1 MNMGGDVADQ
11 MVKFYLEGFEVLAK
25 LSGKG
30 AEHTIAL
37 LLNVMKDRRQ
47 TKGKARLNTMLKSGK
62 PLSIFTI
69 NRKDLKKFATEAK
82 RYGVLY
88 SALIDRFDKS
98 QDGLVDI
105 MVRQEDAS
113 KINRIVKRFNL
124 TTSNDTQIKTEVQKS
139 LEEKGKPI
147 QKEGQTPENEIKMEV
162 LTKKENEVSKV
173 GINKAPNEKES
184 VKETLT
190 DILIDSKTP
199 KTSNKERTQKDVMRE
214 LQLRKEAKERMQI
227 LNKEDIDTRNF
238 NQAKVVTNPQS
249 EPYSKISKEGSRN
262 SVRKELSDI
271 KKEMDLKSKQ
281 DKSKAKVKTNIKKK
295 SKER

>member
-162 LTKKENEVSKV
+162 LTKKENDVSKV

-249 EPYSKISKEGSRN
+249 EPY
-262 SVRKELSDI
+262 
-271 KKEMDLKSKQ
+271 
-281 DKSKAKVKTNIKKK
+281 
-295 SKER
+295 

>member
-162 LTKKENEVSKV
+162 LTKKENDVSKV

>member
-162 LTKKENEVSKV
+162 LTKKENDVSKV
-173 GINKAPNEKES
+173 GINKVPNEKES

-281 DKSKAKVKTNIKKK
+281 DKFKRKVGL
-295 SKER
+295 RYAR